1 MSLPESVK
9 KVYISLGTNLGDR
22 LANIK
27 KALKLLK
34 ALPLQIEKISSIYES
49 EPLYYHSE
57 NYFYNL
63 VLVISTPLSP
73 FALFLELKK
82 IEFKMGRQRT
92 IELTDR
98 PIDLDIVFYE
108 DKVLISEILQIPHPR
123 AKERAFVIVP
133 ACEISPHFRDPLSG
147 MKLKEIYAT
156 KKELFEKQKL
166 KKLSLEVV
174 L

>member
-1 MSLPESVK
+1 
-9 KVYISLGTNLGDR
+9 
-22 LANIK
+22 
-27 KALKLLK
+27 
-34 ALPLQIEKISSIYES
+34 
-49 EPLYYHSE
+49 
-57 NYFYNL
+57 
-63 VLVISTPLSP
+63 
-73 FALFLELKK
+73 
-82 IEFKMGRQRT
+82 MGRQRN